1 MSHHGEC
8 FETALPVIR
17 DGSKIFSSY
26 VIDGRRLNKFQE
38 YCEAIDELSDEFG
51 NESIEVEVDTETG
64 EISVSLECIDLTVDI
79 PQKEPNEHILYD
91 LVEKTVKFG
100 FFATEDGT
108 VIAKFV
114 FPSLWMECEGI
125 AV

>member
-1 MSHHGEC
+1 MSNGEC
-8 FETALPVIR
+8 FKVALPVIQE
-17 DGSKIFSSY
+17 GSKIFSSQ
-26 VIDGRRLNKFQE
+26 VINGRKLDDFRE
-38 YCEAIDELSDEFG
+38 CCEAIDELSDEFD

-64 EISVSLECIDLTVDI
+64 EISVSLECIDLAVDI

-125 AV
+125 DV